1 MKTLEGINS
10 DDIKEGCALE
20 LLEEVD
26 EVGSFVE
33 DPLAIPFDVVEMS
46 KVDKYNVVLK
56 CDSILYN
63 DIDRLLV
70 RKTFKQDTCNARQ
83 ASPTFSTLTT
93 PAPG

>member
-56 CDSILYN
+56 CL
-63 DIDRLLV
+63 
-70 RKTFKQDTCNARQ
+70 
-83 ASPTFSTLTT
+83 
-93 PAPG
+93 